1 MLFHCCCCFF
11 FSVANLIK
19 VTQTVRRT
27 GGIEEG
33 LMLPFDWG
41 GRVCRLSVV
50 RKSLRLWFSTCSVS
64 ALPCTICVQIM
75 RENGK
80 KTFFLLHWYASI
92 SISSI
97 YFFLVLKGSKTC
109 IRVQQKACGR
119 EELKPGHLCSTLG

>member
-19 VTQTVRRT
+19 VTQTVRT

-33 LMLPFDWG
+33 LMLPFDWS

-75 RENGK
+75 RENEN
-80 KTFFLLHWYASI
+80 KTLFPLH
-92 SISSI
+92 
-97 YFFLVLKGSKTC
+97 
-109 IRVQQKACGR
+109 
-119 EELKPGHLCSTLG
+119 